1 MLNGQAGQKMRE
13 DLGQLEPARTN
24 QNSGAEQTPQEK
36 VISSILIGG
45 STPKP
50 RLTCTD
56 AHGEAGFHSC
66 NSPLRA
72 PPVPPPGV
80 DLVQCDRIGGG
91 AEVVQIALSGA
102 QIGVSHPGLDGRH

>member
-1 MLNGQAGQKMRE
+1 MLNGQAGQKTRE
-13 DLGQLEPARTN
+13 DRGQLEPARTN

-56 AHGEAGFHSC
+56 A
-66 NSPLRA
+66 
-72 PPVPPPGV
+72 
-80 DLVQCDRIGGG
+80 
-91 AEVVQIALSGA
+91 
-102 QIGVSHPGLDGRH
+102 